1 MYIKD
6 NNLQILWQ
14 HLWRLSCHLHFE
26 IAHVGCSTNRNV
38 VFNSYW
44 IQWLLLN
51 ASFDGISVFYH
62 SEGYMHVIWTRKS
75 NSSRNAE
82 GRCWCSPVSI
92 FLVSFEAW
100 REIYTVKFE
109 TPRRVPNA
117 FYFFFLSFNV
127 RLVKCYLIY

>member
-44 IQWLLLN
+44 IQWLLLS

-75 NSSRNAE
+75 NSSSDAE

-92 FLVSFEAW
+92 FWYHLKRDVK
-100 REIYTVKFE
+100 YTLLSLKLQGE
-109 TPRRVPNA
+109 SRMLLI
-117 FYFFFLSFNV
+117 FFLSFNV
-127 RLVKCYLIY
+127 RFVKCYLIY